1 MDQYRLFLISECL
14 NDNINM
20 EDYAGT
26 LVLMSIMIIETTDEA
41 TLLVY
46 GKSARNS
53 SIPTPTNNVIWI
65 KVAVNAIV
73 YDIY

>member
-1 MDQYRLFLISECL
+1 
-14 NDNINM
+14 M

-53 SIPTPTNNVIWI
+53 SIPTPTNNVI
-65 KVAVNAIV
+65 
-73 YDIY
+73 